1 MNSLGTTSIDSLP
14 ISPQTQ
20 NVDNNIRL
28 ETYDKPP
35 PQQQM
40 QQAQQQQPMQ
50 QQQQQAPIYSPTVLP
65 MQQLMQQQPQPMMQQ
80 GPPQQ
85 QMQQQ
90 QQADPTVAQRQL
102 NQFVTGLQQ
111 ASAAGM
117 TALPSRDIPQ
127 NQEQL
132 ARDLQMRPNYV
143 PSPADDPNGTGDYIA
158 YDDGPSVG
166 DVLQRQQERDRHAN
180 HLDSVYDE
188 LQVPLFIAVLFF
200 LFQLPVVRKQLL
212 KYLPSLFNAE
222 GNPTITGYMVNSGL
236 FALTY
241 YVLRRGMKFIEV
253 E

>member
-40 QQAQQQQPMQ
+40 QQQ

-65 MQQLMQQQPQPMMQQ
+65 MQQLMQQQQQQPMMQA
-80 GPPQQ
+80 PPQQ
-85 QMQQQ
+85 QQQQQ

-102 NQFVTGLQQ
+102 NQFVTGIQQ

-132 ARDLQMRPNYV
+132 ARDMQMRPNYV
-143 PSPADDPNGTGDYIA
+143 PNPADPNGTGDYIA
-158 YDDGPSVG
+158 YEDGPSVD

-188 LQVPLFIAVLFF
+188 LQIPLFIAVLFF

-222 GNPTITGYMVNSGL
+222 GNPTITGYMFNSGL

>member
-28 ETYDKPP
+28 ETYDK
-35 PQQQM
+35 
-40 QQAQQQQPMQ
+40 QPVQ
-50 QQQQQAPIYSPTVLP
+50 QQQQQAPVYSPLP
-65 MQQLMQQQPQPMMQQ
+65 
-80 GPPQQ
+80 PPA

-90 QQADPTVAQRQL
+90 QPPQMQQQQPQQGGVNDPAVAQRQL

-132 ARDLQMRPNYV
+132 SRDMQMRPNYV
-143 PSPADDPNGTGDYIA
+143 PDAQQQDYIVYHDA
-158 YDDGPSVG
+158 N
-166 DVLQRQQERDRHAN
+166 QQEMLAKQTRQEQHSN

-200 LFQLPVVRKQLL
+200 LFQLPVMRKILL

-222 GNPTITGYMVNSGL
+222 GNPTITGYMFNSAL
-236 FALTY
+236 FALVY
-241 YVLRRGMKFIEV
+241 YVLRRSMKFMEV
-253 E
+253 D